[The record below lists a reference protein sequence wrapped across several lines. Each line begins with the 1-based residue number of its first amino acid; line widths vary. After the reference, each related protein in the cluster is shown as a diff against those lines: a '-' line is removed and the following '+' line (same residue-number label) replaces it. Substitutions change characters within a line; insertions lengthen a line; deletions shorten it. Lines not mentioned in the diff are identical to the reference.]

1 MSDANLLLEKDA
13 AVATITFNNPKA
25 LNALTEETFTGMESL
40 LDELEKDAEIR
51 VIILTGAGDKAFIAG
66 GDISHLASLDA
77 EGARQFALLAQR
89 VIDRIETF
97 PKPVIAAVNGYCLG
111 GGNELAMGCDLRI
124 AADSAK
130 FGQPEV
136 KLGII
141 PGFAGTQRLS
151 RLVGKGR
158 AKEMIYTGEMIDAA
172 EAYRIGLVG
181 RRDRSRVGDV
191 GPTGARIDGRRQGQR
206 SRCSVDDIAHRPHPG
221 TRDIRTLARGVR
233 YIGHTRRQKVGDRNA
248 GGIVRAGIGY
258 GDRVGDGTTGS
269 IGRHAVGLRNGQ
281 VGGQRRR
288 VGVGGALVAGIRVAD
303 RCRDRGG
310 VRMARP
316 GTHDGRSPGG
326 TRRGVDPGDWPRGC
340 SRTSRSVASGC
351 ASARANRGSSRWE
364 SSSPCSWSCPPA
376 CSWPGC

>member
-25 LNALTEETFTGMESL
+25 LNALTEGTFTGMESL
-40 LDELEKDAEIR
+40 LDELENDAEIR

-172 EAYRIGLVG
+172 EACRIGLVN
-181 RRDRSRVGDV
+181 RVVAKDRLIKE
-191 GPTGARIDGRRQGQR
+191 AK
-206 SRCSVDDIAHRPHPG
+206 A
-221 TRDIRTLARGVR
+221 LAM
-233 YIGHTRRQKVGDRNA
+233 KMCDK
-248 GGIVRAGIGY
+248 
-258 GDRVGDGTTGS
+258 S
-269 IGRHAVGLRNGQ
+269 
-281 VGGQRRR
+281 
-288 VGVGGALVAGIRVAD
+288 
-303 RCRDRGG
+303 
-310 VRMARP
+310 
-316 GTHDGRSPGG
+316 
-326 TRRGVDPGDWPRGC
+326 
-340 SRTSRSVASGC
+340 
-351 ASARANRGSSRWE
+351 ASAIRLCKEAIDNGLEMDFARAARYEADLFGLSFTTADCKEGISAFLEKR
-364 SSSPCSWSCPPA
+364 PA
-376 CSWPGC
+376 KF

>member
-13 AVATITFNNPKA
+13 AIATITFNNPKA
-25 LNALTEETFTGMESL
+25 LNALTEETFSGMESL
-40 LDELEKDAEIR
+40 LDELETDTEIR

-66 GDISHLASLDA
+66 GDISHLATLDA
-77 EGARQFALLAQR
+77 NGARQFALLAQH

-172 EAYRIGLVG
+172 EACRIGLVN
-181 RRDRSRVGDV
+181 RVVAKDRLIEE
-191 GPTGARIDGRRQGQR
+191 AK
-206 SRCSVDDIAHRPHPG
+206 A
-221 TRDIRTLARGVR
+221 LAM
-233 YIGHTRRQKVGDRNA
+233 KMCDK
-248 GGIVRAGIGY
+248 
-258 GDRVGDGTTGS
+258 S
-269 IGRHAVGLRNGQ
+269 
-281 VGGQRRR
+281 
-288 VGVGGALVAGIRVAD
+288 
-303 RCRDRGG
+303 
-310 VRMARP
+310 
-316 GTHDGRSPGG
+316 
-326 TRRGVDPGDWPRGC
+326 
-340 SRTSRSVASGC
+340 
-351 ASARANRGSSRWE
+351 ASAISLSKEAIDNGLEMDFARAARYEADLFGLSFTTADCKEGISAFLEKR
-364 SSSPCSWSCPPA
+364 PA
-376 CSWPGC
+376 KF

>member
-1 MSDANLLLEKDA
+1 MSDANLLLEKNA

-97 PKPVIAAVNGYCLG
+97 PKPVIAAINGYCLG

-172 EAYRIGLVG
+172 EACRIGLVN
-181 RRDRSRVGDV
+181 RVVAKDRLIEE
-191 GPTGARIDGRRQGQR
+191 AK
-206 SRCSVDDIAHRPHPG
+206 A
-221 TRDIRTLARGVR
+221 LAM
-233 YIGHTRRQKVGDRNA
+233 KMCDK
-248 GGIVRAGIGY
+248 
-258 GDRVGDGTTGS
+258 S
-269 IGRHAVGLRNGQ
+269 
-281 VGGQRRR
+281 
-288 VGVGGALVAGIRVAD
+288 
-303 RCRDRGG
+303 
-310 VRMARP
+310 
-316 GTHDGRSPGG
+316 
-326 TRRGVDPGDWPRGC
+326 
-340 SRTSRSVASGC
+340 
-351 ASARANRGSSRWE
+351 ASAISLSKEAIDNGLEMDFARAARYEADLFGLSFTTADCKEGISAFLEKR
-364 SSSPCSWSCPPA
+364 PA
-376 CSWPGC
+376 KF